1 MEYQEISLIKSWSLG
16 LVMGVSS
23 LSTTNKLF
31 SKITMLYITAI
42 CFIHAHK
49 HTPHTSTYFTHTNT
63 YIHTNIH
70 HTDINTH
77 TNCESSLS
85 FNFCEQLRHTLKVL
99 LYFLDPLQIKYILES
114 PTFLN

>member
-42 CFIHAHK
+42 CFIHTHK
-49 HTPHTSTYFTHTNT
+49 HTTHKHLLTHTNT

-77 TNCESSLS
+77 T
-85 FNFCEQLRHTLKVL
+85 QIVKVA
-99 LYFLDPLQIKYILES
+99 YPSIFV
-114 PTFLN
+114 NN